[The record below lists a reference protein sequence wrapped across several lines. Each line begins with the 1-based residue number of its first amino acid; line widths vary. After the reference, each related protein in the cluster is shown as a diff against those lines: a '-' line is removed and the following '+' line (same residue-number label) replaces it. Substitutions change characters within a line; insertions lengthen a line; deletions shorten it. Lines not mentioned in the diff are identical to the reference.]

1 LSQKQCDEN
10 MKAFA
15 EGNIDYIDMIMLD
28 YPGRDCDSIKGQWK
42 AFEEML
48 AAKQTKSLAV
58 SNFNSAQLDCLLADK
73 TATVPTVNQLPY
85 SISSS
90 DKTAVEENSK
100 RGIVVQAWAPLG
112 GSTGGIKGQARK
124 ACEDI
129 GKKYGKSWAQVA
141 LRWIVDTGA
150 TFSMQTRNNNHFAEN
165 LNIFDFK
172 LSAEDLALLQ
182 KVRT

>member
-1 LSQKQCDEN
+1 
-10 MKAFA
+10 M
-15 EGNIDYIDMIMLD
+15 
-28 YPGRDCDSIKGQWK
+28 GQ
-42 AFEEML
+42 
-48 AAKQTKSLAV
+48 TRSLAV
-58 SNFNSAQLDCLLADK
+58 SNFDSAQLDCLLADK
-73 TATVPTVNQLPY
+73 TA
-85 SISSS
+85 
-90 DKTAVEENSK
+90 VEENRK

-124 ACEDI
+124 ACEEI

-150 TFSMQTRNNNHFAEN
+150 SFSTQTKTKAHFAED

-172 LSAEDLALLQ
+172 LSEDDLARLQ

>member
-1 LSQKQCDEN
+1 
-10 MKAFA
+10 
-15 EGNIDYIDMIMLD
+15 MIMLD
-28 YPGRDCDSIKGQWK
+28 YPGPDCDSIKGQWK

-85 SISSS
+85 SISYS
-90 DKTAVEENSK
+90 DKTAIEENSK
-100 RGIVVQAWAPLG
+100 RGIVVQA
-112 GSTGGIKGQARK
+112 
-124 ACEDI
+124 
-129 GKKYGKSWAQVA
+129 WAQVA

-150 TFSMQTRNNNHFAEN
+150 TYSMQTRNNNHFAEN